1 MKSWKRILFVAI
13 GILVLIP
20 FSTIGCKE
28 KTEDIWQSKEP
39 TKEQMELLEKIY
51 NEFEHFRY
59 YEDEPVKI
67 NLGDPH
73 KEVLDN
79 LYGRRSIELILKFPY
94 DQTPDGTLKRGGGDC
109 MDFAVLFVSAAK
121 NIKISARVVTGEV
134 KGKEKPESHAWA
146 EIYYREKW
154 RIVDLI
160 GKVEIV
166 DQTTGEIKKHNI
178 PFNRF
183 VDHPES
189 FPLIKILSRF
199 DEKSIEGVPPQ
210 EKVRSEKSKKRDEVF
225 RAFYDLFKQ
234 IKEREPSK
242 DELREIKKV
251 GDYAFNL
258 GWEILQERLAK
269 DPRKLIQPDNPEL
282 KAWIEKIKAKG

>member
-79 LYGRRSIELILKFPY
+79 LYGRRSIELILEFPY

-121 NIKISARVVTGEV
+121 NIDVPARVTVGKIKIKEKVEIHAWTEIYYRGKWQTVDPTGRIEKIDPITGEV
-134 KGKEKPESHAWA
+134 KKRIVPFDWFIKHPNDFHLVEIIYKFDDKNIEGISPIERLESKKPEMK
-146 EIYYREKW
+146 E
-154 RIVDLI
+154 
-160 GKVEIV
+160 
-166 DQTTGEIKKHNI
+166 
-178 PFNRF
+178 
-183 VDHPES
+183 
-189 FPLIKILSRF
+189 
-199 DEKSIEGVPPQ
+199 
-210 EKVRSEKSKKRDEVF
+210 EVF
-225 RAFYDLFKQ
+225 LSLYDIFKK
-234 IKEREPSK
+234 IKNREPSP
-242 DELREIKKV
+242 DELKEIKEIT
-251 GDYAFNL
+251 DYLFEL
-258 GWEILQERLAK
+258 RWEIIKKRIPE
-269 DPRKLIQPDNPEL
+269 DPRTIIQPDNPEL
-282 KAWIEKIKAKG
+282 KIWIEKIKAKG